1 MARSDDAFTIRL
13 PAGMRPEIAARAK
26 AARRSMNSEMV
37 LLLQTALTESEGSN
51 HKRTAPESAATLTRA

>member
-1 MARSDDAFTIRL
+1 MARTDDAFTIRL

-37 LLLQTALTESEGSN
+37 LMLQAALADSERPDQ
-51 HKRTAPESAATLTRA
+51 KRSAPESAATLARA